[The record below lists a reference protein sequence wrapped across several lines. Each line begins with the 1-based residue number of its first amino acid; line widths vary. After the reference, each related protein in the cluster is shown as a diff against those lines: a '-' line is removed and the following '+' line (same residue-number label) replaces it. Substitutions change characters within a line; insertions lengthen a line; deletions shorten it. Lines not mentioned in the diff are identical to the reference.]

1 MERQREIE
9 QEMMESKLPRDLRP
23 TLVLGLGGTGQRI
36 LLHLKAELTRAFG
49 AVPAR
54 YIRLLAFDT
63 AEESLSVREDGS
75 QIVLEPDR
83 EFFHI
88 GHTPVPNIVHNLER
102 QPAIAERLP
111 AIHAIPAVALRNGAR
126 QLRPLGLLALLWRFE
141 EVEQRISD
149 AIWALADKEN
159 LGQREGQTQGI
170 NVFICN
176 SLVGG
181 SGAGMFLDI
190 AFLVRALFDE
200 LGSMGDFCY
209 ITGVG
214 ILPQAFRGIPGP
226 NLIPNGVAS
235 LKELSHCMLCGG
247 FSAQYPNGRLIDTPH
262 PPFDL
267 YYLIDGVDAH
277 GYTWRGLGELSTMV
291 AAGIFLQIG
300 SQVGLKGENDFDNLS
315 DVLSQQ
321 TPEGQGTF
329 CGSFGMATLT
339 FPARQLAAWCRAR
352 LAGQIV
358 EQGLLREVDKP
369 AVTENT
375 ARFWQTYLPTLDTLL
390 TAVAQDEDGLPLVV
404 DPGAAAWLQQPGRM
418 LTVAEILR
426 YISDYQNTRVQG
438 IYYKWVEGH
447 ANHQIEQLI
456 QAWEAELSTLL
467 QNPEVGFRGGSGY
480 VKALQVHLTSYE
492 QALEQQCTLAEQ
504 ELRRY
509 TDALPIQEKALRQA
523 ETALFVWRGRALLT
537 ARDRYLETATQML
550 TWQLQ
555 SQVCQVAQ
563 RVLTSFRQ
571 ALQQAQQ
578 QFEQLVA
585 TLNVLRRRLA
595 AEERRLLTA
604 VQNADGAVADISL
617 IDPGYVQQLYQ
628 RYAPPVVEV
637 SAELLRALA
646 PQRWW
651 AADQAELLRRLQRTA
666 AQPFESLKE
675 MTVEDVLRE
684 RKSEVSADAYRA
696 RVFRLAAP
704 SWNLD
709 RTRLQDGGA
718 QLQTIRVLGVPD
730 ETTSVYRD
738 HLRMLVSTHDPTT
751 VTAFVATFGA
761 SFTALQQYPDYVRAY
776 QQARKHRIVH
786 VLPQFQTEGE
796 QAKLAFAL
804 GIIYDFIFSRGFYFY
819 LRPEDEL
826 DPPVKLGNGLANA
839 VHAFAQHDALVAEL
853 MGRVEQR
860 IAETGT
866 KQALDVLTTYYQPT
880 GIDAAPPTDELVI
893 TMRKLVRAYAQELRS
908 TQQAFGEG

>member
-1 MERQREIE
+1 MEEPREIE
-9 QEMMESKLPRDLRP
+9 QEMLENKLPRDLRP
-23 TLVLGLGGTGQRI
+23 TLVIGLGGTGQRI
-36 LLHLKAELTRAFG
+36 LLHLKAELIRAFG

-63 AEESLSVREDGS
+63 AEEAVSVREDGS
-75 QIVLEPDR
+75 HIVLEPDR

-126 QLRPLGLLALLWRFE
+126 QLRPLGLLALLWRFD

-149 AIWALADKEN
+149 AIWALADKEH

-214 ILPQAFRGIPGP
+214 ILPQAFRGIQGP

-235 LKELSHCMLCGG
+235 LKELSHCMLRGG

-267 YYLIDGVDAH
+267 YYLVDGVDAQ
-277 GYTWRGLGELSTMV
+277 GYTWRGLGELSAMV

-321 TPEGQGTF
+321 TPDGHGTF

-339 FPARQLAAWCRAR
+339 FPAHKLAAWGTTR
-352 LAGQIV
+352 LAGLLID
-358 EQGLLREVDKP
+358 QGLLREVDEP
-369 AVTENT
+369 AVTEHAT
-375 ARFWQTYLPTLDTLL
+375 RFWKTYLSAPDVLL
-390 TAVAQDEDGLPLVV
+390 TAIAQDEDGLPLVV
-404 DPGAAAWLQQPGRM
+404 DPGTAAWLQQPGRT
-418 LTVAEILR
+418 LTAAEIIR
-426 YISDYQNTRVQG
+426 YIADYQNTRVQG
-438 IYYKWVEGH
+438 SYHKWVEGH
-447 ANHQIEQLI
+447 ATHQLEQLI
-456 QAWEAELSTLL
+456 QAFEAEIASLL
-467 QNPEVGFRGGSGY
+467 KNPDVGFRGSLAY
-480 VKALQVHLTSYE
+480 VKALQGRLTTYE
-492 QALEQQCTLAEQ
+492 QTLEQRRTLAEQ

-509 TDALPIQEKALRQA
+509 TEALPVQEEALRQA
-523 ETALFVWRGRALLT
+523 ETALFLWRGRALQT
-537 ARDRYLETATQML
+537 ARDRYLETATQLL

-555 SQVCQVAQ
+555 TQICQVAQ
-563 RVLTSFRQ
+563 RVLTAFRQ
-571 ALQQAQQ
+571 TLQPAQQ
-578 QFEQLVA
+578 HLEHIA
-585 TLNVLRRRLA
+585 STLNVLRRRLA
-595 AEERRLLTA
+595 AEEQRLLTA
-604 VQNADGAVADISL
+604 VQNADGAVANISL
-617 IDPGYVQQLYQ
+617 IDPDYMQQLYQ
-628 RYAPPVVEV
+628 RYAPPVAEV
-637 SAELLRALA
+637 VADLLRALE
-646 PQRWW
+646 PHNWW
-651 AADQAELLRRLQRTA
+651 TADQAALLGWLQKTA
-666 AQPFESLKE
+666 AQPFEPLAD
-675 MTVEDVLRE
+675 MTVEDALRE
-684 RKSEVSADAYRA
+684 RESEVSADAYRA

-709 RTRLQDGGA
+709 RTRLQDGGS

-730 ETTSVYRD
+730 ETTSVYRE
-738 HLRMLVSTHDPTT
+738 HMRMLVSTREPTT

-761 SFTALQQYPDYVRAY
+761 SFTALQQYPDYVRTY
-776 QQARKHRIVH
+776 QHVRKQRIVH
-786 VLPQFQTEGE
+786 VLPQFQTEAE

-804 GIIYDFIFSRGFYFY
+804 GIIYNFIFSRGFYFY

-826 DPPVKLGNGLANA
+826 DPPLKLGNGLANA
-839 VHAFAQHDALVAEL
+839 VHAFAQHDTLVAEI
-853 MGRVEQR
+853 MGRVEQQ

-866 KQALDVLTTYYQPT
+866 KQALDVLTAYYQPN
-880 GIDAAPPTDELVI
+880 GAGDAPPTDELVI
-893 TMRKLVRAYAQELRS
+893 TMRKLVRAYTQELRS

>member
-1 MERQREIE
+1 
-9 QEMMESKLPRDLRP
+9 
-23 TLVLGLGGTGQRI
+23 LGGTGQRI
-36 LLHLKAELTRAFG
+36 ILHLKAQLMRAFG
-49 AVPAR
+49 AVPTR

-63 AEESLSVREDGS
+63 AEESLSVREDGRH
-75 QIVLEPDR
+75 VALEPDR

-126 QLRPLGLLALLWRFE
+126 QVRPLGLLALLWRFD

-181 SGAGMFLDI
+181 SGAGMFLDV

-214 ILPQAFRGIPGP
+214 ILPQAFRGIAGP
-226 NLIPNGVAS
+226 NLIPNGVAA
-235 LKELSHCMLCGG
+235 LKELSHCMLRGG

-277 GYTWRGLGELSTMV
+277 GYTWRGLGELSAMA

-315 DVLSQQ
+315 DVLGQQ
-321 TPEGQGTF
+321 TPEGHGTF

-339 FPARQLAAWCRAR
+339 FPSHALTAWCTTR
-352 LAGQIV
+352 LAGTLIRR
-358 EQGLLREVDKP
+358 GLLRSVD
-369 AVTENT
+369 AHEMT
-375 ARFWQTYLPTLDTLL
+375 ARATGFLQTHLPAPEALLDAL
-390 TAVAQDEDGLPLVV
+390 AQDEEGLPLVV
-404 DPGAAAWLQQPGRM
+404 DPGAAAWLQQPGRS
-418 LTVAEILR
+418 LAAAEVIR
-426 YISDYQNTRVQG
+426 YVTDYQNTRVNGSYRQ
-438 IYYKWVEGH
+438 WVRAHGASWMERVDE
-447 ANHQIEQLI
+447 AF
-456 QAWEAELSTLL
+456 AAELATLL
-467 QNPEVGFRGGSGY
+467 RDPTVGFSGGGAY
-480 VKALQVHLTSYE
+480 VKALQAHLATWE
-492 QALEQQCTLAEQ
+492 TAIEQQRVLAEQ
-504 ELRRY
+504 ELRHD
-509 TDALPIQEKALRQA
+509 TEALPVQEEGLRQA
-523 ETALFVWRGRALLT
+523 EDALFLWRGRALQT
-537 ARDRYLETATQML
+537 ARDRYLETATRLL
-550 TWQLQ
+550 THHLQ
-555 SQVCQVAQ
+555 VQVCQEAQ
-563 RVLTSFRQ
+563 HILAAFRQ
-571 ALQQAQQ
+571 TLQQAQQ
-578 QFEQLVA
+578 HLDQVA
-585 TLNVLRRRLA
+585 AALAALQRRLA
-595 AEERRLLTA
+595 AEEQRLFAALQNTA
-604 VQNADGAVADISL
+604 GAVADISL
-617 IDPGYVQQLYQ
+617 VDPAYAHDLYQ
-628 RYAPPVVEV
+628 RYAPPPAQCTTEV
-637 SAELLRALA
+637 LRGRE
-646 PQRWW
+646 PHDWW
-651 AADQAELLRRLQRTA
+651 TADAADLFHWIREAA
-666 AQPFESLKE
+666 AQPFRPLAE

-684 RKSEVSADAYRA
+684 REHEISAAAYRA
-696 RVFRLAAP
+696 RLFRLAAP

-709 RTRLQDGGA
+709 RTRLEDGGA
-718 QLQTIRVLGVPD
+718 RLQTIRVLGVPD

-738 HLRMLVSTHDPTT
+738 QLRALVSTHDPTT

-776 QQARKHRIVH
+776 RQARKHKVIH

-839 VHAFAQHDALVAEL
+839 VHAFAQQDTLVADVL
-853 MGRVEQR
+853 GRVEQR

-866 KQALDVLTTYYQPT
+866 KQALEVLTAYYQPA
-880 GIDAAPPTDELVI
+880 GPDDAPPTDALVI
-893 TMRKLVRAYAQELRS
+893 AMRKLVRAYAEELRS
-908 TQQAFGEG
+908 AQQAFGEG

>member
-1 MERQREIE
+1 
-9 QEMMESKLPRDLRP
+9 
-23 TLVLGLGGTGQRI
+23 
-36 LLHLKAELTRAFG
+36 LKAELVRAFG
-49 AVPAR
+49 AVPTR

-63 AEESLSVREDGS
+63 AEESLSVREDGRH
-75 QIVLEPDR
+75 VTLEPDR

-126 QLRPLGLLALLWRFE
+126 QVRPLGLLALLWRFE

-149 AIWALADKEN
+149 AIWGLADKEN

-181 SGAGMFLDI
+181 SGAGMFLDV

-226 NLIPNGVAS
+226 NLIPNGVAA
-235 LKELSHCMLCGG
+235 LKELSHCMLRGG
-247 FSAQYPNGRLIDTPH
+247 FTAQYPNGRLIDTPH

-277 GYTWRGLGELSTMV
+277 GYTWRGLGELSTMA

-321 TPEGQGTF
+321 TPEGHGTF

-339 FPARQLAAWCRAR
+339 FPTRDIAAWCTTR
-352 LAGQIV
+352 LAGTLIAH
-358 EQGLLREVDKP
+358 GLLSPVDEDAANEHATRFLHAHLP
-369 AVTENT
+369 APE
-375 ARFWQTYLPTLDTLL
+375 ALLDVL
-390 TAVAQDEDGLPLVV
+390 AQDEEGLPLVV
-404 DPGAAAWLQQPGRM
+404 DPGAAAWLQQPGRT
-418 LTVAEILR
+418 LAAAEIIR
-426 YISDYQNTRVQG
+426 YVTDYQNTRINGSYRQGVQVHG
-438 IYYKWVEGH
+438 ENW
-447 ANHQIEQLI
+447 IERLD
-456 QAWEAELSTLL
+456 EVFTAELATLL
-467 QNPEVGFRGGSGY
+467 RDPAVGFSGGVAT
-480 VKALQVHLTSYE
+480 VKALQTQLGAWET
-492 QALEQQCTLAEQ
+492 ALEQQRTLAEQ
-504 ELRRY
+504 ALRHH
-509 TDALPIQEKALRQA
+509 TEALPVQEEGLRQA
-523 ETALFVWRGRALLT
+523 EDALFLWRGHALQT
-537 ARDRYLETATQML
+537 ACNRYLETATQLL
-550 TWQLQ
+550 TRQLQ
-555 SQVCQVAQ
+555 TQVCQVAQ
-563 RVLTSFRQ
+563 HILATFRQ
-571 ALQQAQQ
+571 TLQQAQQ
-578 QFEQLVA
+578 RLEQAEA
-585 TLNVLRRRLA
+585 TLTALRRRLA
-595 AEERRLLTA
+595 TEEQRLLAA
-604 VQNADGAVADISL
+604 VQNTDGTVADMSL
-617 IDPGYVQQLYQ
+617 VDPVYAHELYQ
-628 RYAPPVVEV
+628 RYAPPLTQCL
-637 SAELLRALA
+637 AELLRTRDPKA
-646 PQRWW
+646 WW
-651 AADQAELLRRLQRTA
+651 AADPAELLRWIQEA
-666 AQPFESLKE
+666 AAHPFTSLAE
-675 MTVEDVLRE
+675 MTVEDTLRE
-684 RKSEVSADAYRA
+684 RETEISAAAYRA
-696 RVFRLAAP
+696 RLFRLAAP

-709 RTRLQDGGA
+709 RTRLEDGGA

-730 ETTSVYRD
+730 EATSVYRD
-738 HLRMLVSTHDPTT
+738 QLRMLVSTHDPTT
-751 VTAFVATFGA
+751 ITAFVATFGA
-761 SFTALQQYPDYVRAY
+761 SFTALQQYPDYLRAY
-776 QQARKHRIVH
+776 RKARKHKVIH

-839 VHAFAQHDALVAEL
+839 VHAFAQHDTLVADIL
-853 MGRVEQR
+853 GRVEQR

-866 KQALDVLTTYYQPT
+866 QQALEVLTAYYQPAT
-880 GIDAAPPTDELVI
+880 PDDTPPTDELVI
-893 TMRKLVRAYAQELRS
+893 TMRKLVRTYAEELRS